1 MHSDRLTA
9 VRRWWKPFWQTVY
22 QWLQINSRAPG
33 WMPARWRH
41 PLVGYLLVVPLMVV
55 AIALDLGILYIFPKF
70 EFDDLPVTIM
80 ILLIALAWGAAPSIF
95 ATLLGTFLLYYVAFP
110 PHFAILWKDVVDIVQ
125 NAGVIIGGLIITLA
139 VSYRDT
145 QMRVAQQ
152 RAEQEAEIRQKMDA
166 FLVITSHELKTPLT
180 TIRLHLQL
188 AQHRVEQ
195 LLERGETGVARL
207 QQLLKTLREQLAA
220 TLEQWARLN
229 LLVNDLLEMSR
240 IQADKLEFS
249 LQMVNLIPL
258 IESIVDDQRQATP
271 ERTIHLMLPPDK
283 QIPVTADPYR
293 LEQVLR
299 NYLSNALKYSPE
311 TALVAVGATLE
322 AGQVRVWV
330 RDQGPGLP
338 ASEHKCIWER
348 FYRAPGIEVQSGS
361 GVGLGIGL
369 YISRNIIEG
378 HRGQVGV
385 ESVPGEGSTFWF
397 TLPLAAGCAAA

>member
-1 MHSDRLTA
+1 MKSGRLT
-9 VRRWWKPFWQTVY
+9 VVQQQWHTLWQGMCH
-22 QWLQINSRAPG
+22 WLQCNSRAPG
-33 WMPARWRH
+33 WLPARWRH
-41 PLVGYLLVVPLMVV
+41 PLVGYLLVVPLMVL
-55 AIALDLGILYIFPKF
+55 AIALDLAILHIFPKF
-70 EFDDLPVTIM
+70 EFDDLPVTVA
-80 ILLIALAWGAAPSIF
+80 ILLIALAWGAGPALF

-139 VSYRDT
+139 VSHRDT
-145 QMRVAQQ
+145 QLRLAQQ
-152 RAEQEAEIRQKMDA
+152 RAQQEAEMRRKMDA

-188 AQHRVEQ
+188 TQRR
-195 LLERGETGVARL
+195 LEHALEKAESSATSL
-207 QQLLKTLREQLAA
+207 KHLLKTLREQVAS
-220 TLEQWARLN
+220 TLEQWSRLN

-240 IQADKLEFS
+240 IQADKLEFA
-249 LQMVNLIPL
+249 LHTMNLIPL
-258 IESIVDDQRQATP
+258 IETLVDDERQAAP
-271 ERTIHLMLPPDK
+271 ERTIHLMLPPDA
-283 QIPVTADPYR
+283 QVLVDADPYQ

-299 NYLSNALKYSPE
+299 NYLANALKYSPE
-311 TALVAVGATLE
+311 TALVTVGVTLE

-338 ASEHKCIWER
+338 MGEQHRIWER

-369 YISRNIIEG
+369 YLCRAIIAE

-385 ESVPGEGSTFWF
+385 ESVPGQGSTFWF
-397 TLPLAAGCAAA
+397 VLPLVAPS